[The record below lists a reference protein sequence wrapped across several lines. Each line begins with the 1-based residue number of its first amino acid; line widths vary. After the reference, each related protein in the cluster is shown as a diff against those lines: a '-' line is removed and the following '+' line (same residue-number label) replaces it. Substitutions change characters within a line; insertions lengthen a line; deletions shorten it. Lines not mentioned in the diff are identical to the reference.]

1 MFILLQGSLSQ
12 SSSALDNVISPSSS
26 PVSALGTILWE
37 VSGENLSVKWGSP
50 DTMTISIS
58 VLGKIWPSP
67 SSIHASL
74 LYSSWMF
81 WPYFHLLNT
90 SFSGLGSVRNSHCSQ
105 ATLLTHLLIFLWI
118 GMNQSW
124 ASRSCLERPANCAR
138 ALCLGMLPPRESLC
152 QFPEQAE
159 LCFHVEQVG
168 DVAADS
174 RLLGTCI
181 LPCDN
186 HCSFHHKTAFFSWS
200 FLLYPSFLLACPTHP
215 WMNYPYQFWKFLDCL
230 CPAMFLSKHVLGCS
244 PAAQPLPAL
253 FQEVFPCWIQGFAM
267 VPTGLFLPP
276 ALSLLKSKYFCF
288 RGTWNALLAMATA
301 FLHMHTNPAV
311 SVPSKQLKWR

>member
-12 SSSALDNVISPSSS
+12 SSSALDNVIFPSSS

-58 VLGKIWPSP
+58 ILRKIWPSP

-81 WPYFHLLNT
+81 WPYFRLLNT

-138 ALCLGMLPPRESLC
+138 ALCLGMLPPRGSLC

-159 LCFHVEQVG
+159 LCFLVEQVG

-181 LPCDN
+181 LPYYN
-186 HCSFHHKTAFFSWS
+186 HCSFHHKTVVFFFLIIFTLSILLFFPDHFYSIHLFCWLVQHIHEWIILTSSGNFWIVCVQPYSSPSMCWVAPQLLSPCLHCSKRFFLAGFRALQWS
-200 FLLYPSFLLACPTHP
+200 PLAYSSPLHYP
-215 WMNYPYQFWKFLDCL
+215 FWKANTF
-230 CPAMFLSKHVLGCS
+230 AS
-244 PAAQPLPAL
+244 
-253 FQEVFPCWIQGFAM
+253 EVHGM
-267 VPTGLFLPP
+267 L
-276 ALSLLKSKYFCF
+276 Y
-288 RGTWNALLAMATA
+288 
-301 FLHMHTNPAV
+301 
-311 SVPSKQLKWR
+311 